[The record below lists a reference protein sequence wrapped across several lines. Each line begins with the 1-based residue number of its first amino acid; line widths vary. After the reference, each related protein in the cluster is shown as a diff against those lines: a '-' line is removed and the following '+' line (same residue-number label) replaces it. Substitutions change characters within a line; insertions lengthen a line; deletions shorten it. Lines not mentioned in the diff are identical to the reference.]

1 MNGWLIL
8 CCLASS
14 SKYVIYIQ
22 GERKKSAISNSYTEK
37 WERWNHY
44 DNDFLLPLKKYRLWE
59 GNGVVI
65 L

>member
-1 MNGWLIL
+1 M
-8 CCLASS
+8 S
-14 SKYVIYIQ
+14 YIFRAR
-22 GERKKSAISNSYTEK
+22 EKNPDISNSYTEK
-37 WERWNHY
+37 REGRNHY